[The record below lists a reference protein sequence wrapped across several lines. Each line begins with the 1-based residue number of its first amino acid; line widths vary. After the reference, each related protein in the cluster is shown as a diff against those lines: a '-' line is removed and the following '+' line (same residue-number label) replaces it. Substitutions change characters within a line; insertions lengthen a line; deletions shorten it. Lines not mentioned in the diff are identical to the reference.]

1 MVIDDDGAALRQFE
15 LWSLREDVS
24 VEPEPG
30 DGPVRLHGRWGE
42 VTVERPPPLVRE
54 ALLRMR
60 LGPVSLGNAF
70 SAREVPAE
78 RAVLYDVLET
88 LQPLVVRSLGLESG
102 QPLLS
107 VVPLTTRARFL
118 PVPLAGDVPFRLSTF
133 AELRTDGREYR
144 LESPLALHRVV
155 LHRPEAVELIAHL
168 AAATTSAAFAAAP
181 APVAPSAV
189 AAALAYLAAAG
200 MVVLAQVPP
209 GRPPVFAEDTDPALI
224 GWSPTDLMFHTRSTL
239 GRHDHDFGI
248 TYPTGE
254 AVPPE
259 PVIKPQADRY
269 VPLHRP
275 RWEDMCAADP
285 PLCAAVEG
293 RRSMRRYAADP
304 ITVAQLGDLL
314 YRTARVRSVLA
325 VTPGGYGGAQAPGG
339 GDELSDRPYPSH
351 GGCHELELYV
361 TVGDCAGLP
370 RGIYHYDPLGHRLE
384 PVSADRAIVNEQLNN
399 ARVTAA
405 MDGPPPVIITMTA
418 RFRRLSWK
426 YEGMAFRLT
435 LMHAGVL
442 IQNLYL
448 VCTAMRLAPCA
459 IGAVCADT
467 TARGFGTDWRV
478 EPSVAQFIVGAE
490 PSTRDQDPATRPE
503 GSDGTW
509 RDVNDAQWAGL
520 GRACRGRR

>member
-1 MVIDDDGAALRQFE
+1 MMIDNGAALSRFE

-30 DGPVRLHGRWGE
+30 DGPVRLHGRGGE
-42 VTVERPPPLVRE
+42 VTIERPPPLVRE

-70 SAREVPAE
+70 SAREAPAE
-78 RAVLYDVLET
+78 RAALFDVLET

-107 VVPLTTRARFL
+107 VVPLTGRARFRPVRL
-118 PVPLAGDVPFRLSTF
+118 AADVPLRLSTF
-133 AELRTDGREYR
+133 AELRTDGSEYH

-168 AAATTSAAFAAAP
+168 AAPTTPAAFTAALAT
-181 APVAPSAV
+181 VAPSGV
-189 AAALAYLAAAG
+189 AAALAYLAGAG
-200 MVVLAQVPP
+200 MVVRAQAPP
-209 GRPPVFAEDTDPALI
+209 SHPPVFAEDTDPALI

-239 GRHDHDFGI
+239 GRHDRDFGI

-254 AVPPE
+254 TVSPE
-259 PVIKPQADRY
+259 PVVKPQADRY
-269 VPLHRP
+269 VPLHQP

-293 RRSMRRYAADP
+293 RRTMRRHAADP

-325 VTPGGYGGAQAPGG
+325 VAPGGQGGPQAPRG

-351 GGCHELELYV
+351 GGCYELELYV
-361 TVGDCAGLP
+361 TAGDCTGLP

-384 PVSADRAIVNEQLNN
+384 PVSADRAIVSGQLNA
-399 ARVTAA
+399 ARVPTA
-405 MDGPPPVIITMTA
+405 MDGQPPVLITMTA

-426 YEGMAFRLT
+426 YEGMAFRLV
-435 LMHAGVL
+435 LMHAGAL

-448 VCTAMRLAPCA
+448 VCTAMGLAPCA
-459 IGAVCADT
+459 VGAVCQDT

-478 EPSVAQFIVGAE
+478 EPSIAQFIVGAE
-490 PSTRDQDPATRPE
+490 PAARDQDPDGRPE

-520 GRACRGRR
+520 GRARRRRG